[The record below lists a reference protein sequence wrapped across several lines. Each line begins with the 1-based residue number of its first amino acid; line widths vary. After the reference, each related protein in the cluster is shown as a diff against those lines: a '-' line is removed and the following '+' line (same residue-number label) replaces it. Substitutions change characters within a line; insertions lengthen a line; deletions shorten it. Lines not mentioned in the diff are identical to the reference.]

1 MYTTIQNNK
10 NPTQV
15 LNGRYY
21 QTFRPKTPQELI
33 KIHHMGCIGNTELK
47 NIQIEKGNTPTG
59 FVEPKITQMETS
71 GILNDLRSLNL
82 MLTDVNS
89 DLWGRIK
96 ANNKGMLTEFFDSNI
111 KSAIATSANTIMQQI
126 NSTLNGDYSS
136 FNQRLDALRSTVKNE
151 AVSSTITQLA
161 DTYDRKIATAN
172 ENVVSRVNQS
182 INSVTTSVQE
192 LERGVVKRSDI
203 AVTANGLSF
212 GSSKVIDGQTL
223 SSILNVT
230 PNMMTAITKQMRVTG
245 DMLVN
250 GAITSDK
257 IQANSIT
264 AGHLASGSI
273 SASKLDVDDAFL
285 NNLVAK
291 DSFFEKMKAKEAFV
305 STIQSIDIKA
315 TQLSAEFLSA
325 YKGHIGGFQIGQI
338 SFINAFGDR
347 EYYTGKFIT
356 GKNEFSVGMS
366 NGDGTSPGRVALW
379 VNWGKNWNEI
389 PENGWYIN
397 HDGHMY
403 AKGGTDFQGQVDF
416 KERSTANFYGTA
428 YFGNGAK
435 FSGATT
441 FDDKITVNRQ
451 AEFPQGLLASGRI
464 GATGGIYTGHEDVY
478 GEGSHPNPDVGTNAV
493 VWWNQ
498 IGSGSVKY
506 WLSQPSDSRLKKNIK
521 KTSVKGL
528 KVLKQLDLVTFDWRE
543 SNKNESIGLIAQSV
557 EKIIPQAV
565 LTEEKRDFKHIDYKS
580 FVPYLIKAVQELSTK
595 VEQLERKLNN
605 E

>member
-1 MYTTIQNNK
+1 MQVTIQNNR
-10 NPTQV
+10 NPTKE

-21 QTFRPKTPQELI
+21 QTFTPRTPQELI
-33 KIHHMGCIGNTELK
+33 KIHHMGCIGNTELR
-47 NIQIEKGNTPTG
+47 NIQIEKGNTPTA

-96 ANNKGMLTEFFDSNI
+96 ATNKGMITEFFNSDV
-111 KSAIATSANTIMQQI
+111 KSAIATSANTITQQI

-136 FNQRLDALRSTVKNE
+136 FSQRLDALRSIVKNE
-151 AVSSTITQLA
+151 AVSSTVTQLA

-182 INSVTTSVQE
+182 INNVTTSVQE

-203 AVTANGLSF
+203 SVTSDGLSF

-273 SASKLDVDDAFL
+273 SASKLDVDDAFFDT
-285 NNLVAK
+285 LVAK
-291 DSFFEKMKAKEAFV
+291 ESFFTKMQAKEAFIHAV
-305 STIQSIDIKA
+305 QAVKITA

-325 YKGHIGGFQIGQI
+325 YKGNIGGFQIGQI
-338 SFINAFGDR
+338 KKTDIYGNTT
-347 EYYTGKFIT
+347 YYPGKYIT
-356 GKNEFSVGMS
+356 GEDQFKIGMS
-366 NGDGTSPGRVALW
+366 NGSENSPGKAALW
-379 VNWGKNWNEI
+379 VNWGHDWGTF
-389 PENGWYIN
+389 PENGFVVT
-397 HDGHMY
+397 HDGHLH
-403 AKGGTDFQGQVDF
+403 AFAGTDFRNKVDF
-416 KERSTANFYGTA
+416 KENSQANFYGAA
-428 YFGNGAK
+428 YFGNTTS
-435 FSGATT
+435 FNSTTT
-441 FDDKITVNRQ
+441 FNTQ
-451 AEFPQGLLASGRI
+451 AKFPQGLTASGRI
-464 GATGGIYTGHEDVY
+464 VASGGIYTGNEDVY
-478 GEGSHPNPDVGTNAV
+478 GAGSHPNPDVGTNAV

-506 WLSQPSDSRLKKNIK
+506 WLSQPSDARLKKNVK

-528 KVLKQLDLVTFDWRE
+528 KVLNQLDLVTFDWRE

-557 EKIIPQAV
+557 EKIVPQAV

-595 VEQLERKLNN
+595 LEELERKLKH

>member
-21 QTFRPKTPQELI
+21 QTFTPRTPQELI

-47 NIQIEKGNTPTG
+47 NIQLEKGNTPTG

-71 GILNDLRSLNL
+71 GILNDLRALNL

-96 ANNKGMLTEFFDSNI
+96 ANNKGMLTEFFDSSI
-111 KSAIATSANTIMQQI
+111 KSAIATSANNIMQQI

-151 AVSSTITQLA
+151 AVSSTVTQLA

-182 INSVTTSVQE
+182 INNVTTSVQE

-203 AVTANGLSF
+203 SVTSDGLSF

-273 SASKLDVDDAFL
+273 SASKLDVDDAFFDR
-285 NNLVAK
+285 LVAK
-291 DSFFEKMKAKEAFV
+291 ESFFEKMKAKEAFIHAV
-305 STIQSIDIKA
+305 QAVKITA

-325 YKGHIGGFQIGQI
+325 YKGNIGGFQIGPI
-338 SFINAFGDR
+338 KKTDIYGNVT
-347 EYYTGKFIT
+347 YYHGKYIT
-356 GKNEFSVGMS
+356 GDNQFKIGMS
-366 NGDGTSPGRVALW
+366 NGDTGSPGRAALW
-379 VNWGKNWNEI
+379 VNWGSDWDTF
-389 PENGWYIN
+389 PENGWVVT
-397 HDGHMY
+397 HDGTMY
-403 AKGGTDFQGQVDF
+403 ANHGASFKGQVSINGTLYIEPKGGELLYKGKSLGDLLRGKLPMDNITEISRKEDANGPFVGFTSPNGNVFCRASPWSDKRLKSNISTSTVDALASINKLNVYEYDF
-416 KERSTANFYGTA
+416 KKDSTEY
-428 YFGNGAK
+428 
-435 FSGATT
+435 
-441 FDDKITVNRQ
+441 
-451 AEFPQGLLASGRI
+451 
-464 GATGGIYTGHEDVY
+464 H
-478 GEGSHPNPDVGTNAV
+478 
-493 VWWNQ
+493 
-498 IGSGSVKY
+498 
-506 WLSQPSDSRLKKNIK
+506 KN
-521 KTSVKGL
+521 
-528 KVLKQLDLVTFDWRE
+528 
-543 SNKNESIGLIAQSV
+543 IGLIAQ
-557 EKIIPQAV
+557 EIGEYLPDAHDKIDGIETYSP
-565 LTEEKRDFKHIDYKS
+565 FFFI
-580 FVPYLIKAVQELSTK
+580 PYLVKSIQQLSIK
-595 VEQLERKLNN
+595 VEELERKLQH

>member
-10 NPTQV
+10 NPTQE

-21 QTFRPKTPQELI
+21 QTFTPQSANELI
-33 KIHHMGCIGNTELK
+33 KIHHMGCVGNTELK
-47 NIQIEKGNTPTG
+47 NIQIEKGNTPTA
-59 FVEPKITQMETS
+59 FAEPKITQMETA
-71 GILNDLRSLNL
+71 GILNDLRALNL

-136 FNQRLDALRSTVKNE
+136 FSQRLDALRSTVKNE
-151 AVSSTITQLA
+151 AVSSTVTQLA

-182 INSVTTSVQE
+182 INNVTTSVQE

-203 AVTANGLSF
+203 SVTSDGLSF

-273 SASKLDVDDAFL
+273 NASKLDVDDAFL
-285 NNLVAK
+285 NTLVAK
-291 DSFFEKMKAKEAFV
+291 DTFFEKMKVKDAFAHAV
-305 STIQSIDIKA
+305 QAIKIKA
-315 TQLSAEFLSA
+315 TQLSADFLSA
-325 YKGHIGGFQIGQI
+325 YKGNIGGFQIGSI
-338 SFINAFGDR
+338 G
-347 EYYTGKFIT
+347 YYSGKYIT
-356 GKNEFSVGMS
+356 GDNQFKIGMS
-366 NGDGTSPGRVALW
+366 NGAVNSPGRAALW
-379 VNWGKNWNEI
+379 VNWGSDWGTF
-389 PENGWYIN
+389 PENGWVVT
-397 HDGHMY
+397 HDGKMY
-403 AKGGTDFQGQVDF
+403 ANNGASFKGQVSMNGTVYIEPNGGEFFYKGNALGGLLNQKLTMYNVTKITREQDDNGPYIAFRSPYGDTYTRAQPWSDRTLKSNIATSTVDALASINKLNIYEYDF
-416 KERSTANFYGTA
+416 KKDSTEY
-428 YFGNGAK
+428 
-435 FSGATT
+435 
-441 FDDKITVNRQ
+441 
-451 AEFPQGLLASGRI
+451 
-464 GATGGIYTGHEDVY
+464 H
-478 GEGSHPNPDVGTNAV
+478 
-493 VWWNQ
+493 
-498 IGSGSVKY
+498 
-506 WLSQPSDSRLKKNIK
+506 KN
-521 KTSVKGL
+521 
-528 KVLKQLDLVTFDWRE
+528 
-543 SNKNESIGLIAQSV
+543 IGLIAQ
-557 EKIIPQAV
+557 EIGQYLPDAHDKIDGIETYSP
-565 LTEEKRDFKHIDYKS
+565 FFFI
-580 FVPYLIKAVQELSTK
+580 PYLVKAIQQLSNK
-595 VEQLERKLNN
+595 VEELERKLIY

>member
-1 MYTTIQNNK
+1 MHTTIQNNK
-10 NPTQV
+10 NPTKE

-21 QTFRPKTPQELI
+21 QTFTPRTPQELI

-47 NIQIEKGNTPTG
+47 NIQLEKGNTPTA

-96 ANNKGMLTEFFDSNI
+96 ANNKGMLTEFFDSSV
-111 KSAIATSANTIMQQI
+111 KSAIATSANNIMQQI

-136 FNQRLDALRSTVKNE
+136 FSQRLDALRSTVKNE
-151 AVSSTITQLA
+151 AVSSTVTQLA

-182 INSVTTSVQE
+182 ISNVTTSVQE
-192 LERGVVKRSDI
+192 LEKGVVKRSDI
-203 AVTANGLSF
+203 SVTSDGLSF

-230 PNMMTAITKQMRVTG
+230 PNMMTAITKKLQVTG

-264 AGHLASGSI
+264 VGHLASGSI

-285 NNLVAK
+285 NTLVAK
-291 DSFFEKMKAKEAFV
+291 DSFFEKMQAKEAFIHAV
-305 STIQSIDIKA
+305 QAIDIKA

-325 YKGHIGGFQIGQI
+325 YKGNIGGFQIG
-338 SFINAFGDR
+338 SVG
-347 EYYTGKFIT
+347 YYTGKFIT

-366 NGDGTSPGRVALW
+366 NGDGTSPERVALW
-379 VNWGKNWNEI
+379 VNWGKKWNEI
-389 PENGWYIN
+389 PTNGWYVN

-403 AKGGTDFQGQVDF
+403 AKGGTDFGGQVDF
-416 KERSTANFYGTA
+416 QASSSANFYGTT
-428 YFGNGAK
+428 YFGNTTS
-435 FSGATT
+435 FNSTTT
-441 FDDKITVNRQ
+441 FNTQ
-451 AEFPQGLLASGRI
+451 AKFPQGLTAGTQISATSGVYT
-464 GATGGIYTGHEDVY
+464 GDSDVFGTGGTPR
-478 GEGSHPNPDVGTNAV
+478 EGFEYNSP
-493 VWWNQ
+493 VWW
-498 IGSGSVKY
+498 
-506 WLSQPSDSRLKKNIK
+506 SQLKQKDFKSITGTASDRRFKKNI
-521 KTSVKGL
+521 TASNVNAL
-528 KVLKQLDLVTFDWRE
+528 KILSRINPVSFDYIE
-543 SNKNESIGLIAQSV
+543 DNQHVNLGFIAQNV
-557 EKIIPQAV
+557 QELIPEAV
-565 LTEEKRDFKHIDYKS
+565 SHQSKDKDKMLYLVYQN
-580 FVPYLIKAVQELSTK
+580 FVPYLIKAIQELSVK
-595 VEQLERKLNN
+595 VEELERKLQH

>member
-15 LNGRYY
+15 SNGRYY
-21 QTFRPKTPQELI
+21 QTFRPTTPQELI

-47 NIQIEKGNTPTG
+47 NIQIEKGNTPTA

-111 KSAIATSANTIMQQI
+111 KSAIATSANNIMQQI

-151 AVSSTITQLA
+151 AVSSTVTQLA

-203 AVTANGLSF
+203 SVTANGLSF

-264 AGHLASGSI
+264 SGHLASGSI
-273 SASKLDVDDAFL
+273 KASKLDVDDAFL
-285 NNLVAK
+285 DTLVAEE
-291 DSFFEKMKAKEAFV
+291 SFFTKMKAKEAFIHAV
-305 STIQSIDIKA
+305 QAIDIKA
-315 TQLSAEFLSA
+315 TQLSADFLSA
-325 YKGHIGGFQIGQI
+325 YKGHIGGFQIGEI
-338 SFINAFGDR
+338 VSRGR
-347 EYYTGKFIT
+347 YGYERHYGGKYIT
-356 GKNEFSVGMS
+356 GDNQFKIGMS
-366 NGDGTSPGRVALW
+366 NGDTGSPGRAALW
-379 VNWGKNWNEI
+379 VNWGTDWDTF
-389 PENGWYIN
+389 PENGWVVTN
-397 HDGHMY
+397 DGKMY
-403 AKGGTDFQGQVDF
+403 ANNGASFTGQISIGGSMYIEPKGGELFYKGNALGGLLNQKLTMYNVTKITREEDANGPYIAFRSPYGDTYTRAQPWSDRTLKSNIATSTVDALASINKLNIYEYDF
-416 KERSTANFYGTA
+416 KKDSTEY
-428 YFGNGAK
+428 
-435 FSGATT
+435 
-441 FDDKITVNRQ
+441 
-451 AEFPQGLLASGRI
+451 
-464 GATGGIYTGHEDVY
+464 H
-478 GEGSHPNPDVGTNAV
+478 
-493 VWWNQ
+493 
-498 IGSGSVKY
+498 
-506 WLSQPSDSRLKKNIK
+506 KN
-521 KTSVKGL
+521 
-528 KVLKQLDLVTFDWRE
+528 
-543 SNKNESIGLIAQSV
+543 IGLIAQ
-557 EKIIPQAV
+557 EIGQYLPDAHDKIDGIETYSP
-565 LTEEKRDFKHIDYKS
+565 FF
-580 FVPYLIKAVQELSTK
+580 FVPYLVKAIQQLSNK
-595 VEQLERKLNN
+595 VEELERKLIY

>member
-1 MYTTIQNNK
+1 MQVTIQNNK
-10 NPTQV
+10 SPANE

-21 QTFRPKTPQELI
+21 QTFTPRSAQELI
-33 KIHHMGCIGNTELK
+33 KIHHLGCIGNTEVK
-47 NIQIEKGNTPTG
+47 NIQLEKGNTPTA

-136 FNQRLDALRSTVKNE
+136 FSQRLDALRSTVKNE
-151 AVSSTITQLA
+151 AVSSTVTQLA

-182 INSVTTSVQE
+182 ISNVTTSVQE
-192 LERGVVKRSDI
+192 LEKGVVKRNDISVTSD
-203 AVTANGLSF
+203 GLSF

-230 PNMMTAITKQMRVTG
+230 PNMMTAITKQMKVTG

-285 NNLVAK
+285 NTLVAK
-291 DSFFEKMKAKEAFV
+291 DSFFEKMQAKEAFV
-305 STIQSIDIKA
+305 HAVQAIDIKA
-315 TQLSAEFLSA
+315 TQLSADFLSA

-338 SFINAFGDR
+338 SQKDWRGITT
-347 EYYTGKFIT
+347 YYPGKYIT
-356 GKNEFSVGMS
+356 GDNQFKIGMS
-366 NGDGTSPGRVALW
+366 NGDTGSPGRAALW
-379 VNWGKNWNEI
+379 VNWGKDWGVF
-389 PENGWYIN
+389 PENGWVVTQ
-397 HDGHMY
+397 DGTMY
-403 AKGGTDFQGQVDF
+403 ANHGASFKGQVSMNGTLYIEPKGGELMYKGNSLGDLLSQKLTMYNVTKITREQDDNGPYIAFRSHYGDTYTRAQPWSDRKLKSNIVTSTVDALASINKLNVYEYDF
-416 KERSTANFYGTA
+416 KKDSTEYH
-428 YFGNGAK
+428 K
-435 FSGATT
+435 
-441 FDDKITVNRQ
+441 
-451 AEFPQGLLASGRI
+451 
-464 GATGGIYTGHEDVY
+464 
-478 GEGSHPNPDVGTNAV
+478 
-493 VWWNQ
+493 
-498 IGSGSVKY
+498 
-506 WLSQPSDSRLKKNIK
+506 
-521 KTSVKGL
+521 
-528 KVLKQLDLVTFDWRE
+528 
-543 SNKNESIGLIAQSV
+543 SIGLIAQEIGQYLPDAH
-557 EKIIPQAV
+557 EKFDGIETYNPFFFIPFLV
-565 LTEEKRDFKHIDYKS
+565 
-580 FVPYLIKAVQELSTK
+580 KAIQQLSNK
-595 VEQLERKLNN
+595 VEELERKLQH

>member
-10 NPTQV
+10 NPTQE

-21 QTFRPKTPQELI
+21 QTFTPQSANELI
-33 KIHHMGCIGNTELK
+33 KIHHMGCVGNTELK
-47 NIQIEKGNTPTG
+47 NIQIEKGNTPTA
-59 FVEPKITQMETS
+59 FAEPKITQMETA
-71 GILNDLRSLNL
+71 GILNDLRALNL

-136 FNQRLDALRSTVKNE
+136 FSQRLDALRSTVKNE
-151 AVSSTITQLA
+151 AVSSTVTQLA

-182 INSVTTSVQE
+182 INNVTTSVQE

-203 AVTANGLSF
+203 SVTSDGLSF

-273 SASKLDVDDAFL
+273 NASKLDVDDAFL
-285 NNLVAK
+285 NTLVAK
-291 DSFFEKMKAKEAFV
+291 DTFFEKMKVKDAFAHAV
-305 STIQSIDIKA
+305 QAIKIKA
-315 TQLSAEFLSA
+315 TQLSADFLSA
-325 YKGHIGGFQIGQI
+325 YKGNIGGFQIGSI
-338 SFINAFGDR
+338 G
-347 EYYTGKFIT
+347 YYSGKYIT
-356 GKNEFSVGMS
+356 GDNQFKIGMS
-366 NGDGTSPGRVALW
+366 NGAVNSPGRAALW
-379 VNWGKNWNEI
+379 VNWGSDWGTF
-389 PENGWYIN
+389 PENGWVVT
-397 HDGHMY
+397 HDGKMY
-403 AKGGTDFQGQVDF
+403 ANNGASFKGQVSMNGTVYIEPNGGEFFYKGNALGDLLNQKLTMYNVTKITREQDDNGPYIAFTSPYGDTYTRAQPWSDRTLKSNIATSTVDALASINKLNIYEYDF
-416 KERSTANFYGTA
+416 KKDSTEY
-428 YFGNGAK
+428 
-435 FSGATT
+435 
-441 FDDKITVNRQ
+441 
-451 AEFPQGLLASGRI
+451 
-464 GATGGIYTGHEDVY
+464 H
-478 GEGSHPNPDVGTNAV
+478 
-493 VWWNQ
+493 
-498 IGSGSVKY
+498 
-506 WLSQPSDSRLKKNIK
+506 KN
-521 KTSVKGL
+521 
-528 KVLKQLDLVTFDWRE
+528 
-543 SNKNESIGLIAQSV
+543 IGLIAQ
-557 EKIIPQAV
+557 EIGQYLPDAHDKIDGIETYSP
-565 LTEEKRDFKHIDYKS
+565 FF
-580 FVPYLIKAVQELSTK
+580 FVPYLVKAIQQLSNK
-595 VEQLERKLNN
+595 VEELERKLIY

>member
-10 NPTQV
+10 NPTKV

-21 QTFRPKTPQELI
+21 QTFTPRSAQELI
-33 KIHHMGCIGNTELK
+33 KIHHMGCVGNTEVR
-47 NIQIEKGNTPTG
+47 NIQIEKGNIPTD

-96 ANNKGMLTEFFDSNI
+96 ANNKGMLTEFFDSSV
-111 KSAIATSANTIMQQI
+111 KSAIATSANNIMQQI

-136 FNQRLDALRSTVKNE
+136 FSQRLDALRSTVKNE
-151 AVSSTITQLA
+151 AVSSTVTQLA

-182 INSVTTSVQE
+182 INTVTTSVQE

-203 AVTANGLSF
+203 SVTADGLSF

-291 DSFFEKMKAKEAFV
+291 DSFFEKMQAKKAFIHAV
-305 STIQSIDIKA
+305 QAIDITA
-315 TQLSAEFLSA
+315 TQLSADFLSA

-338 SFINAFGDR
+338 SKTERYGNATYTT
-347 EYYTGKFIT
+347 YYPGNYIT
-356 GKNEFSVGMS
+356 GDDQFLIGIS
-366 NGDGTSPGRVALW
+366 NGNENSPSKAALW
-379 VNWGKNWNEI
+379 VNWGKDWGKF
-389 PENGWYIN
+389 PENGFVVTN
-397 HDGHMY
+397 DGHLH
-403 AKGGTDFQGQVDF
+403 AFAGTDFRNKVDF
-416 KERSTANFYGTA
+416 QENSQANFYGSA
-428 YFGNGAK
+428 YFGNTTSFNGT
-435 FSGATT
+435 TT
-441 FDDKITVNRQ
+441 FNTQ
-451 AEFPQGLLASGRI
+451 AKFPQGFTVGARI
-464 GATGGIYTGHEDVY
+464 SATAGVYTGDSDVY
-478 GEGSHPNPDVGTNAV
+478 GTGGTPREGFEYNSP
-493 VWWNQ
+493 VWW
-498 IGSGSVKY
+498 
-506 WLSQPSDSRLKKNIK
+506 SQLKQDDFKTITGTASDRRFKKNITESK
-521 KTSVKGL
+521 INALEILSKINPVA
-528 KVLKQLDLVTFDWRE
+528 FDYIEDNRHV
-543 SNKNESIGLIAQSV
+543 NLGFIAQNIQ
-557 EKIIPQAV
+557 KLIPEAV
-565 LTEEKRDFKHIDYKS
+565 SHQSKDKDKMLYLIYQNI
-580 FVPYLIKAVQELSTK
+580 VPYLVKAIQELNEK
-595 VEQLERKLNN
+595 LERKLQH

>member
-1 MYTTIQNNK
+1 MQVTIQNNK
-10 NPTQV
+10 SPANE

-21 QTFRPKTPQELI
+21 KTFTPRSAQELI
-33 KIHHMGCIGNTELK
+33 KIHHMGCVGNTELK

-96 ANNKGMLTEFFDSNI
+96 ANNKGMLTEFFDSSV
-111 KSAIATSANTIMQQI
+111 KSAIATSANNIMQQI

-136 FNQRLDALRSTVKNE
+136 FAQRLDALRSTVKNE
-151 AVSSTITQLA
+151 AVSSTVTQLA

-182 INSVTTSVQE
+182 IDNVTTSVQE

-230 PNMMTAITKQMRVTG
+230 PTMMTAITKQMRVTG

-250 GAITSDK
+250 GTITSDK

-273 SASKLDVDDAFL
+273 SASKLDVDDAFFDT
-285 NNLVAK
+285 LVAK
-291 DSFFEKMKAKEAFV
+291 DTFFTKMQAKEAFIHAV
-305 STIQSIDIKA
+305 QAIDIKA

-325 YKGHIGGFQIGQI
+325 YKGNIGGFQIGPI
-338 SFINAFGDR
+338 KKTDR
-347 EYYTGKFIT
+347 YGNVTYYPGKYIT
-356 GKNEFSVGMS
+356 GDDQFKIGMS
-366 NGDGTSPGRVALW
+366 NGSENSPSKAALW
-379 VNWGKNWNEI
+379 VNWGYDWGTF
-389 PENGWYIN
+389 PENGWVVTN
-397 HDGHMY
+397 DGTMY
-403 AKGGTDFQGQVDF
+403 ANHGASFKGQVSMNGTLYIEPDGGLIYKGKSLGDLLRGKLPMDNITLISRDVDANGPFVGFYSPNGNIYTRAQPWSDRELKSNITISTVDALASINKLNIYEYDF
-416 KERSTANFYGTA
+416 KKDSTEY
-428 YFGNGAK
+428 
-435 FSGATT
+435 
-441 FDDKITVNRQ
+441 
-451 AEFPQGLLASGRI
+451 
-464 GATGGIYTGHEDVY
+464 H
-478 GEGSHPNPDVGTNAV
+478 
-493 VWWNQ
+493 
-498 IGSGSVKY
+498 
-506 WLSQPSDSRLKKNIK
+506 KN
-521 KTSVKGL
+521 
-528 KVLKQLDLVTFDWRE
+528 
-543 SNKNESIGLIAQSV
+543 IGLIAQ
-557 EKIIPQAV
+557 EIGQYLPDAHDKIDGIETYSP
-565 LTEEKRDFKHIDYKS
+565 FFFI
-580 FVPYLIKAVQELSTK
+580 PYLVKSIQQLSTK
-595 VEQLERKLNN
+595 VEELERKLQH

>member
-1 MYTTIQNNK
+1 MHTTIQNNK

-21 QTFRPKTPQELI
+21 QTFTPRTPQELI
-33 KIHHMGCIGNTELK
+33 KIHHMGCVGNTELK
-47 NIQIEKGNTPTG
+47 NIQIEKGNTPTA

-111 KSAIATSANTIMQQI
+111 KSAIATSANNIMQQI

-151 AVSSTITQLA
+151 AVSSTVTQLA

-172 ENVVSRVNQS
+172 ENVVSRMNQS
-182 INSVTTSVQE
+182 INNVTTSVQE

-203 AVTANGLSF
+203 SVTSNGLSF

-245 DMLVN
+245 DMLVD

-264 AGHLASGSI
+264 AGHLSSGSI

-285 NNLVAK
+285 NTLVAK
-291 DSFFEKMKAKEAFV
+291 DSFFEKMKAKKAFIHAV
-305 STIQSIDIKA
+305 QAIDIKA
-315 TQLSAEFLSA
+315 TQLSADFLSA
-325 YKGHIGGFQIGQI
+325 YKGHIGGFQIGEI
-338 SFINAFGDR
+338 VSKGR
-347 EYYTGKFIT
+347 YGYERHYGGKYIT
-356 GKNEFSVGMS
+356 GDNQFKIGMS
-366 NGDGTSPGRVALW
+366 NGDTGSPGRAALW
-379 VNWGKNWNEI
+379 VNWGTDWDTF
-389 PENGWYIN
+389 PENGWVVTN
-397 HDGHMY
+397 DGTMY
-403 AKGGTDFQGQVDF
+403 ANHGASFKGQVSINSSMYIEPNGGELFYKGTSLGDLLRKKLNMDNITEISRKKDDNGPYVVFYSPYGNSYARTYDWSDRKLKSNIATSAVDALDVINKLKIYEYDF
-416 KERSTANFYGTA
+416 K
-428 YFGNGAK
+428 K
-435 FSGATT
+435 
-441 FDDKITVNRQ
+441 DDTEYHK
-451 AEFPQGLLASGRI
+451 
-464 GATGGIYTGHEDVY
+464 
-478 GEGSHPNPDVGTNAV
+478 
-493 VWWNQ
+493 
-498 IGSGSVKY
+498 
-506 WLSQPSDSRLKKNIK
+506 
-521 KTSVKGL
+521 
-528 KVLKQLDLVTFDWRE
+528 
-543 SNKNESIGLIAQSV
+543 SIGLIAQ
-557 EKIIPQAV
+557 EIRQYLPDAHDKIDGIETYSP
-565 LTEEKRDFKHIDYKS
+565 FF
-580 FVPYLIKAVQELSTK
+580 FVPYLVKAIQQLSTK
-595 VEQLERKLNN
+595 VEELERKLQH

>member
-10 NPTQV
+10 HPAQE

-21 QTFRPKTPQELI
+21 QTFTAQSANELI
-33 KIHHMGCIGNTELK
+33 KIHHMGCVGNTELK
-47 NIQIEKGNTPTG
+47 NIQIEKGNTPTA
-59 FVEPKITQMETS
+59 FAEPKITQMETA
-71 GILNDLRSLNL
+71 GILNDLRALNL

-136 FNQRLDALRSTVKNE
+136 FSQRLDALRSTVKNE
-151 AVSSTITQLA
+151 AVSSTVTQLA

-182 INSVTTSVQE
+182 INNVTTSVQE

-203 AVTANGLSF
+203 SVTSDGLSF

-273 SASKLDVDDAFL
+273 NASKLDVDDAFL
-285 NNLVAK
+285 NTLVAK
-291 DSFFEKMKAKEAFV
+291 DTFFEKMKVKDAFAHAV
-305 STIQSIDIKA
+305 QAIKIKA
-315 TQLSAEFLSA
+315 TQLSADFLSA
-325 YKGHIGGFQIGQI
+325 YKGNIGGFQIGSI
-338 SFINAFGDR
+338 G
-347 EYYTGKFIT
+347 YYSGKYIT
-356 GKNEFSVGMS
+356 GDNQFKIGMS
-366 NGDGTSPGRVALW
+366 NGAVNSPGRAALW
-379 VNWGKNWNEI
+379 VNWGSDWGTF
-389 PENGWYIN
+389 PENGWVVT
-397 HDGHMY
+397 HDGKMY
-403 AKGGTDFQGQVDF
+403 ANNGASFKGQVSMNGTVYIEPNGGEFFYKGNALGGLLNQKLTMYNVTKITREQDDNGPYIAFRSPYGDTYTRAQPWSDRTLKSNIATSTVDALASINKLNIYEYDF
-416 KERSTANFYGTA
+416 KKDSTEY
-428 YFGNGAK
+428 
-435 FSGATT
+435 
-441 FDDKITVNRQ
+441 
-451 AEFPQGLLASGRI
+451 
-464 GATGGIYTGHEDVY
+464 H
-478 GEGSHPNPDVGTNAV
+478 
-493 VWWNQ
+493 
-498 IGSGSVKY
+498 
-506 WLSQPSDSRLKKNIK
+506 KN
-521 KTSVKGL
+521 
-528 KVLKQLDLVTFDWRE
+528 
-543 SNKNESIGLIAQSV
+543 IGLIAQ
-557 EKIIPQAV
+557 EIGQYLPDAHDKIDGIETYSP
-565 LTEEKRDFKHIDYKS
+565 FF
-580 FVPYLIKAVQELSTK
+580 FVPYLVKAIQQLSNK
-595 VEQLERKLNN
+595 VEELERKLIY

>member
-1 MYTTIQNNK
+1 MHTTIQNNK
-10 NPTQV
+10 NPTKE

-21 QTFRPKTPQELI
+21 QTFTPRTPQELI
-33 KIHHMGCIGNTELK
+33 KIHHEGCIGNTELK
-47 NIQIEKGNTPTG
+47 NIQIEKGNTPTA

-136 FNQRLDALRSTVKNE
+136 FAQRLDALRSTVKNE
-151 AVSSTITQLA
+151 AVSSTVTQLA

-182 INSVTTSVQE
+182 INNVTTSVQE

-203 AVTANGLSF
+203 SVTSDGLSF

-257 IQANSIT
+257 IKANSIT

-285 NNLVAK
+285 NTLVAK
-291 DSFFEKMKAKEAFV
+291 DSFFEKMKVKDAFIHAV
-305 STIQSIDIKA
+305 QAIDITA
-315 TQLSAEFLSA
+315 TQLSADFLSA
-325 YKGHIGGFQIGQI
+325 YKGHIGGFQIG
-338 SFINAFGDR
+338 SVGH
-347 EYYTGKFIT
+347 YTGKFIT

-366 NGDGTSPGRVALW
+366 NGDGSSPERVALW
-379 VNWGKNWNEI
+379 VNWGKSWNQI
-389 PENGWYIN
+389 PANGWYVN

-403 AKGGTDFQGQVDF
+403 AKGGTDFGGQVDF
-416 KERSTANFYGTA
+416 QASSSANFYGTT
-428 YFGNGAK
+428 YFGNTTS
-435 FSGATT
+435 FNSTTT
-441 FDDKITVNRQ
+441 FNTQ
-451 AEFPQGLLASGRI
+451 AKFPQGLTAGTQISATSGVYT
-464 GATGGIYTGHEDVY
+464 GDSDVFGTGGTPR
-478 GEGSHPNPDVGTNAV
+478 EGFEYNSP
-493 VWWNQ
+493 VWW
-498 IGSGSVKY
+498 
-506 WLSQPSDSRLKKNIK
+506 SQLKQKDFKSITGTASDRRFKKNI
-521 KTSVKGL
+521 TASNVNAL
-528 KVLKQLDLVTFDWRE
+528 KILSRINPVSFDYIE
-543 SNKNESIGLIAQSV
+543 DNQHVNLGFIAQNV
-557 EKIIPQAV
+557 QELIPEAV
-565 LTEEKRDFKHIDYKS
+565 SHQSKDKDKMLYLVYQN
-580 FVPYLIKAVQELSTK
+580 FVPYLIKAIQELSVK
-595 VEQLERKLNN
+595 VEELERKLQH

>member
-1 MYTTIQNNK
+1 MHTTIQNNK
-10 NPTQV
+10 NPTQE

-21 QTFRPKTPQELI
+21 QTFTPRTPQELI
-33 KIHHMGCIGNTELK
+33 KIHHMGCIGNTELR
-47 NIQIEKGNTPTG
+47 NIQIEKGNTPTA

-96 ANNKGMLTEFFDSNI
+96 ATNKGMLTEFFDSSV
-111 KSAIATSANTIMQQI
+111 KSAIATSANNIMQQI

-136 FNQRLDALRSTVKNE
+136 FAQRLDALRSTVKNE
-151 AVSSTITQLA
+151 AVSSTVTQLA

-182 INSVTTSVQE
+182 INNVTTSVQE

-203 AVTANGLSF
+203 SVTANGLSF

-257 IQANSIT
+257 IKANSIES
-264 AGHLASGSI
+264 GHLKAGSI
-273 SASKLDVDDAFL
+273 DGSKLTIDDAFL
-285 NNLVAK
+285 NTLVSQ
-291 DSFFEKMKAKEAFV
+291 DSFFEKMEAKKAFIHAV
-305 STIQSIDIKA
+305 QAIDIKA

-325 YKGHIGGFQIGQI
+325 YKGNIGGFQIGQI
-338 SFINAFGDR
+338 KKKDIYGNTI
-347 EYYTGKFIT
+347 YYSGKYIT
-356 GKNEFSVGMS
+356 GDNQFKIGMS
-366 NGDGTSPGRVALW
+366 NGDTGSPGRAALW
-379 VNWGKNWNEI
+379 VNWGTDWDTF
-389 PENGWYIN
+389 PENGFVVT
-397 HDGHMY
+397 HDGHLH
-403 AKGGTDFQGQVDF
+403 AFAGTDFRNKVDF
-416 KERSTANFYGTA
+416 KENSQANFYGSA
-428 YFGNGAK
+428 YFGNTAS
-435 FSGATT
+435 FNSTTT
-441 FDDKITVNRQ
+441 FNTQ
-451 AEFPQGLLASGRI
+451 AKFPQGLTASGRI
-464 GATGGIYTGHEDVY
+464 VASGGIYTGHEDVY

-506 WLSQPSDSRLKKNIK
+506 WLSQPSDSRLKKNVK

-528 KVLKQLDLVTFDWRE
+528 KVLNQLDLVTFDWRE
-543 SNKNESIGLIAQSV
+543 SNKNESIGLIAQAV
-557 EKIIPQAV
+557 EKIVPQAV

-580 FVPYLIKAVQELSTK
+580 FVPYLIKAVQELSAK
-595 VEQLERKLNN
+595 VEQLERKLIY